1 MSHLCN
7 SNSYEFVTSG
17 DTISMLD
24 TFPNSAILQSE
35 LSSEVGARNG
45 SPTLELVGNNKDPNL
60 GRMSTSQENGNNF

>member
-7 SNSYEFVTSG
+7 SNSYEFVTYG
-17 DTISMLD
+17 ATISMLD
-24 TFPNSAILQSE
+24 TFPNSTILGSE

-60 GRMSTSQENGNNF
+60 GRMSMSK